1 MARQLVTVRDAV
13 PDDAPALLV
22 LWHDLTRRSHVE
34 EPVEEARAA
43 IARAAADPDQRIV
56 VLDRDHEIVGAV
68 HLRRISFSPLTD
80 ENVVNVSH
88 LQVLTGHRKHGL
100 GHLLADA
107 AVTWA
112 EEKGITYV
120 VGVSAVGAR
129 DANRF
134 LARLGLGQVAIFR
147 GAATTTLRTRLSAAA
162 AARGRAGVGRR
173 AGQVLATRRTLRRRH
188 GTTGTT
194 ETADTVEE

>member
-1 MARQLVTVRDAV
+1 MVRQLVTVRDAV

-22 LWHDLTRRSHVE
+22 FWHDLSRRSHLE
-34 EPVEEARAA
+34 DPVGEARAA

-56 VLDRDHEIVGAV
+56 VLDRDHELVGAV
-68 HLRRISFSPLTD
+68 HLRRTSFSPLTD
-80 ENVVNVSH
+80 EKVVNASH

-112 EEKGITYV
+112 EEKGISYV

-134 LARLGLGQVAIFR
+134 LARLGLGQVAVFR
-147 GAATTTLRTRLSAAA
+147 GAATTTLRTRLSVAA
-162 AARGRAGVGRR
+162 AARGRSGAGRR

-188 GTTGTT
+188 GVT
-194 ETADTVEE
+194 DVVVED

>member
-1 MARQLVTVRDAV
+1 MARQLVTVREAV
-13 PDDAPALLV
+13 PEDAPALLV
-22 LWHDLTRRSHVE
+22 LWHDLSRRTHVE

-56 VLDRDHEIVGAV
+56 VLDRDHELIGAV
-68 HLRRISFSPLTD
+68 HLRRTSFSPLTD
-80 ENVVNVSH
+80 EKVVNASH

-100 GHLLADA
+100 GHLLVDA

-120 VGVSAVGAR
+120 VGVSATGSR

-147 GAATTTLRTRLSAAA
+147 GAATSTLRTRLSVEA
-162 AARGRAGVGRR
+162 AARGRAGAGRR
-173 AGQVLATRRTLRRRH
+173 AGQVLATRRTLRRRQA
-188 GTTGTT
+188 TT
-194 ETADTVEE
+194 DVVVEDD